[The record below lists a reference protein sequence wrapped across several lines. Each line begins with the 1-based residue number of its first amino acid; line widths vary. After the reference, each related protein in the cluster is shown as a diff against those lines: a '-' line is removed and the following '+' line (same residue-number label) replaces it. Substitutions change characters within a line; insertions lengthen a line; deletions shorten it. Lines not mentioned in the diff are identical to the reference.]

1 MAKLLFL
8 DGNSLTY
15 RAFFALPTDMAISSG
30 QVTNAVYGFT
40 VMLINLIRDHEPD
53 GLVVA
58 FDRPEPTFRHLM
70 LPQYKAQRD
79 PTPEL
84 LLQQFPLVRN
94 VLDVLKIPAVETI
107 GFEADDALAT
117 LATRAAANG
126 DEAVIVTGD
135 RDLYQMVSDPLI
147 RVLYNRRGVSDY
159 ALYDEAGIKERTGVT
174 PAQYAMYAA
183 LRGDPSDN
191 LPGVPGVGEKT
202 AARLINDYDDLDGI
216 FANVDK
222 QTPKLRENLKMF
234 EERARTNHQA
244 MVLRKDAPIELDIAD
259 LRWGE
264 LDASAVKNLF
274 EELEFVSLYERLNGI
289 LLGRLPALE
298 SSVKILETPALIEES
313 SEEKARLFAQ
323 LLKQKDQVLPVGWAT
338 APSGFLVALAIAT
351 DTETGNVLCLNEL
364 DLAHLDVQI
373 QLRRLASGVDCLID
387 THNAKGLIKALSLME
402 IEMACLRLDTAVAA
416 YLIDPS
422 GSKYLL
428 EEILFQYCQL
438 KLPDGDLA
446 LEGQLDFDRV
456 AVSVET
462 KTANDALCVAH
473 LSQVLSEL
481 LEVKNMSYLYE
492 EIERPLIGVLARME
506 QIGVAIDLPELT
518 SLRDRLVS
526 EVGRLEQEIH
536 EAAGRSFNVNST
548 KQLREV
554 LFEDLQLTP
563 QKKTKTGFSTDAASL
578 EKIREQHP
586 VVEMLISYREVE
598 KLRSTYGQG
607 LLDVVGSDGRIHA
620 TFNQTVARTGRLS
633 SEDPNLH
640 NIPVRTAQG
649 RQFRSAFI
657 ATKGFELLVADY
669 NQIELRVIAHLS
681 EDPGLIDAFAKGTD
695 IHNATAASVFGV
707 SPEDVSVEQRSKA
720 KMISYGLA
728 YGMEAYGLAQRLGI
742 SNGEAAEIL
751 SAYFL
756 AFPKVK
762 SFMETVVS
770 ETKAKGYTET
780 MFGRRRPMPELNASN
795 FRVRQA
801 AERQAMNAPIQGL
814 AADIFKVALVRLDR
828 ELRRTGAAS
837 VLVLQVH
844 DEVILEVHPDE
855 KNQILDLTVETM
867 CNATDLKVPL
877 EVHVSSGNSWGVAK
891 G

>member
-1 MAKLLFL
+1 MAKLVFL

-15 RAFFALPTDMAISSG
+15 RAFFALPTDMANSSG

-58 FDRPEPTFRHLM
+58 FDRPEPTFRHRM
-70 LPQYKAQRD
+70 LPEYKAQRE
-79 PTPEL
+79 PTSEL
-84 LLQQFPLVRN
+84 LVQQFPLVRN
-94 VLDVLKIPAVETI
+94 VLDVLEIPTVETV

-174 PAQYAMYAA
+174 PSRYAMYAA
-183 LRGDPSDN
+183 LRGDTSDN

-202 AARLINDYDDLDGI
+202 AARLINDYGDLDGI

-234 EERARTNHQA
+234 EERARINHQA
-244 MVLRKDAPIELDIAD
+244 MVLREDVPIDVDVTD

-264 LDASAVKNLF
+264 LDASAVKTLF
-274 EELEFVSLYERLNGI
+274 EELEFVSLYERLNEI
-289 LLGRLPALE
+289 LKGRLPALE
-298 SSVKILETPALIEES
+298 SSYSILETPVFVEGNS
-313 SEEKARLFAQ
+313 VEKAQFIAQ
-323 LLKQKDQVLPVGWAT
+323 LLDEKNRTLSVGWST
-338 APSGFLVALAIAT
+338 APSGLLVALAIAT
-351 DTETGNVLCLNEL
+351 DTETAKVLCLNES
-364 DLAHLDVQI
+364 DLAHTDVQV
-373 QLRRLASGVDCLID
+373 QLRRLTSGVDCHID
-387 THNAKGLIKALSLME
+387 THDAKGLTKALSL
-402 IEMACLRLDTAVAA
+402 IEVEVTGLRLDTAIAA

-428 EEILFQYCQL
+428 DEILFRYCQI
-438 KLPDGDLA
+438 KLPDDDLT
-446 LEGQLDFDRV
+446 LEGQFDFDHV
-456 AVSVET
+456 AVGVET
-462 KTANDALCVAH
+462 KTAIDAICVAH
-473 LSQVLSEL
+473 VSQVLSKL
-481 LEVKNMSYLYE
+481 LEARKMNYLYE

-506 QIGVAIDLPELT
+506 QTGVAIDLPELT
-518 SLRDRLVS
+518 SLRDRLVL
-526 EVGRLEQEIH
+526 EVGRLEREIH
-536 EAAGRSFNVNST
+536 DAAGRTFNVNST

-578 EKIREQHP
+578 EKIRDQHP

-607 LLDVVGSDGRIHA
+607 LLDVVGADGRIHA

-649 RQFRSAFI
+649 RQFRSAFV

-681 EDPGLIDAFAKGTD
+681 DDPGLINAFATGTD

-707 SPEDVSVEQRSKA
+707 SPEDVSGEQRSKA

-728 YGMEAYGLAQRLGI
+728 YGMEAYGLAQRLRV

-795 FRVRQA
+795 FRIRQA

-814 AADIFKVALVRLDR
+814 AADIFKVALVRLDS
-828 ELRRTGAAS
+828 ELRRIGAAS
-837 VLVLQVH
+837 FLVLQVH

-855 KNQILDLTVETM
+855 KKQILDLTVETM

>member
-1 MAKLLFL
+1 MAKLVFL

-15 RAFFALPTDMAISSG
+15 RAFFALPADMANSSG

-70 LPQYKAQRD
+70 LPEYKAQRE
-79 PTPEL
+79 PTSEL
-84 LLQQFPLVRN
+84 LVQQFPLVRN
-94 VLDVLKIPAVETI
+94 VLDVLEIPTVETI
-107 GFEADDALAT
+107 GFEADDVLAT
-117 LATRAAANG
+117 LATRAASNG

-159 ALYDEAGIKERTGVT
+159 ALYDEAGIKDRTGVS
-174 PAQYAMYAA
+174 PARYAMYAA
-183 LRGDPSDN
+183 LRGDTSDN

-202 AARLINDYDDLDGI
+202 AARLINDYGDLDGI

-222 QTPKLRENLKMF
+222 QTPKLRENLKLF
-234 EERARTNHQA
+234 EERARTNHKA
-244 MVLRKDAPIELDIAD
+244 MILRKDVPIELDVTD
-259 LRWGE
+259 VRWGE

-274 EELEFVSLYERLNGI
+274 EELEFVSLYERLNEI
-289 LLGRLPALE
+289 LQGRLPALE
-298 SSVKILETPALIEES
+298 NSYGILETPAFVEGN
-313 SEEKARLFAQ
+313 SEEKARFLAQ
-323 LLKQKDQVLPVGWAT
+323 LIDEKNRTLPVGWMT
-338 APSGFLVALAIAT
+338 SPSGFLAALAIAT
-351 DTETGNVLCLNEL
+351 DVKSGKVLCLNEV
-364 DLAHLDVQI
+364 DLTDTDVKA
-373 QLRRLASGVDCLID
+373 QLRRLASGVDCRID
-387 THNAKGLIKALSLME
+387 THDAKGLVKALSLME
-402 IEMACLRLDTAVAA
+402 VEMACLRLDTAVAS

-422 GSKYLL
+422 ESKYLL
-428 EEILFQYCQL
+428 DEILFRYCQI
-438 KLPDGDLA
+438 KLPDADLA
-446 LEGQLDFDRV
+446 QEGQLDFDHV
-456 AVSVET
+456 AVGVET
-462 KTANDALCVAH
+462 KTAIDALCVAH
-473 LSQVLSEL
+473 LSQALSEL
-481 LEVKNMSYLYE
+481 LEAKNMNYLYE

-506 QIGVAIDLPELT
+506 QTGVAIDLPELT

-536 EAAGRSFNVNST
+536 EAAGRTFNVNST

-554 LFEDLQLTP
+554 LFEDLELTP

-578 EKIREQHP
+578 EKIRDQHP

-607 LLDVVGSDGRIHA
+607 LLDVVGADGRIHA

-657 ATKGFELLVADY
+657 ATEGFELLVADY

-707 SPEDVSVEQRSKA
+707 SPEDVSAEQRSKA

-728 YGMEAYGLAQRLGI
+728 YGMEAYGLAQRLRV

-762 SFMETVVS
+762 SFMETVIS

-814 AADIFKVALVRLDR
+814 AADIFKVALVRLDN

-837 VLVLQVH
+837 CLVLQVH

-867 CNATDLKVPL
+867 CKATDLKVPL